1 MRPAS
6 PSRSP
11 TKSWVMAKRD
21 QASCAV
27 PHERVEDPAGHHRSR
42 TVPPHGRSLARHLA
56 PRVRYFRVLAA
67 IRLLIPRLHGV
78 QHWESARSRFWS
90 LGIVHSKFCLSR
102 TELPWEPLQSFDQ
115 IQVSGT
121 SRPGSSQLVAA
132 QGPTCRS
139 VGGKHA
145 AKTGQDFCCRD
156 MEATSLCFPFASLA
170 RERGKS
176 FSY

>member
-1 MRPAS
+1 MPGIIGAG
-6 PSRSP
+6 RSP
-11 TKSWVMAKRD
+11 
-21 QASCAV
+21 
-27 PHERVEDPAGHHRSR
+27 PHRS
-42 TVPPHGRSLARHLA
+42 SMARHTSRRDTSA
-56 PRVRYFRVLAA
+56 FSPRFHVVFAVGA
-67 IRLLIPRLHGV
+67 
-78 QHWESARSRFWS
+78 ESRIGTP
-90 LGIVHSKFCLSR
+90 LGHAFESFVGES
-102 TELPWEPLQSFDQ
+102 LQSFDQ

-139 VGGKHA
+139 VGGKHT